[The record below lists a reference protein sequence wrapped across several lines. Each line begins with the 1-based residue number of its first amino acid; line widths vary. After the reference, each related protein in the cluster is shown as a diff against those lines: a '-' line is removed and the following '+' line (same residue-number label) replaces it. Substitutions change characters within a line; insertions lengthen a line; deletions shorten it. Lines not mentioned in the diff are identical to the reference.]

1 MIGKKLHNLLFG
13 TLRRQLIVGVAIVH
27 AVMMTL
33 FICDLT
39 WRQQAFILD
48 RQTEHAT
55 ALAHTLATS
64 AAGWLAADDISGLQE
79 LVEEQRRYPD
89 LSYAMLFNN
98 QGQILAH
105 TDRSRIGS
113 YVLDLPGDVRE
124 TVLSRSITLVDVI
137 VPAVLA
143 DRHVGW
149 ARVGIGQQLARQ
161 KLTEVTRYGV
171 LYGICAVLT
180 GSFLALLMGKRIT
193 RRLYEIQ
200 AVMDEVRSGNHQARS
215 NLTGT
220 DEAAGMAK
228 NFNTMLDMLGQREQE
243 IRQSEDKFRSL
254 IKNIPAAVVVHGPH
268 TEVIVSNSSAHTLL
282 GLTED
287 QMRGKEAIDPAW
299 SFIREDGTAMPVE
312 EFPVSRVVA
321 ENHPL
326 RDFIVGIN
334 RPDVGFVVWT
344 FVNADPVFNEEGTLS
359 QVLVSFVDITERK
372 RAEGYLYKEVER
384 SNLLLELF
392 AKASQLSEKEHY
404 DYALEHAVKLTDSSI
419 GFFHIVSDDQ
429 KEVILTAWNNE
440 AMKNCT
446 AVYDTHYPI
455 ESAGNWVDCVRLM
468 RPVIYNEF
476 ANSPNQKGLPDGH
489 SPVNRFM
496 SIPVIEGDK
505 VRIIFGV
512 GNKINEYDD
521 HDVVHIQLVANAL
534 RKIIKQHHAEE
545 ALHRSENNLKE
556 AQRLAQIGSWEWDAV
571 TDIIKCSEEYYRI
584 QGLDPKQSPLG
595 YDEHLKAY
603 TEENAARFDAAVK
616 KSMKTGETFEL
627 DLEQVRLNDTHGW
640 ITVRCETKRDSNNH
654 IVGLH
659 GTVQDITER
668 KRAEEALK
676 EQYLTLRSIID
687 SANALIFSV
696 DRNYLY
702 TSFNKGHAAVIK
714 AIYGREIHL
723 GHSLLEFMTVSEDRE
738 TARHNIDRALAGE
751 QLMEQAYSGEEL
763 KSRKY
768 FQVSHSPVRTET
780 GEVIGVA
787 VLAQDMTERKRVEEE
802 IRTLNQELDQRVR
815 ERTVQLE
822 LANKELEA
830 FSYSVSHDLRAPLRH
845 IDGYIEL
852 LKNRAVEALDD
863 KSLHFM
869 DVIAD
874 SAKQMSML
882 IDDLLSFSRMGRQE
896 MSRMPVDLDSL
907 LHEVLRNMEFETQ
920 GRDIRWSI
928 GHLPAVTGDC
938 SMLRIVLVNLISN
951 ALKFTKLREQAEIE
965 IGCLP
970 DREHEAVI
978 FVRDNGVGFNMKYA
992 DKLFGVFQR
1001 LHRKEEFE
1009 GTGIGLANIRR
1020 IINRHGGT
1028 TWAEGKVD
1036 HGATVYFS
1044 LPLT

>member
-1 MIGKKLHNLLFG
+1 MIGKKLHNILFG
-13 TLRRQLIVGVAIVH
+13 TLRRQLIVGVAVVH

-39 WRQQAFILD
+39 WRQQALILD
-48 RQTEHAT
+48 RQKEHAT

-64 AAGWLAADDISGLQE
+64 SAGWLAADDVSGLQE
-79 LVEEQRRYPD
+79 LVEGQRRYPD
-89 LSYAMLFNN
+89 LKYAMLLNN
-98 QGQILAH
+98 QGQVLAH
-105 TDRSRIGS
+105 TDRSRIGF

-124 TVLSRSITLVDVI
+124 TVLSRNMTLVDVI
-137 VPAVLA
+137 VPAMLSE
-143 DRHVGW
+143 RHVGW
-149 ARVGIGQQLARQ
+149 ARVGIGQRLARQ
-161 KLTEVTRYGV
+161 KLAEVTRYGV

-180 GSFLALLMGKRIT
+180 GSLLALLMGKRIT

-200 AVMDEVRSGNHQARS
+200 SVMDEVRSGNHKARS

-243 IRQSEDKFRSL
+243 ARQSEYNYRLL
-254 IKNIPAAVVVHGPH
+254 IENVPAAVVVHGPH
-268 TEVIVSNSSAHTLL
+268 TEVIVSNTFAQTLL

-299 SFIREDGTAMPVE
+299 SFIREDGTVMPVE

-334 RPDVGFVVWT
+334 RPDVGFVVWA
-344 FVNADPVFNEEGTLS
+344 FVNADPVFNEEGKLS
-359 QVLVSFVDITERK
+359 QVLVSFV
-372 RAEGYLYKEVER
+372 
-384 SNLLLELF
+384 
-392 AKASQLSEKEHY
+392 
-404 DYALEHAVKLTDSSI
+404 
-419 GFFHIVSDDQ
+419 
-429 KEVILTAWNNE
+429 
-440 AMKNCT
+440 
-446 AVYDTHYPI
+446 
-455 ESAGNWVDCVRLM
+455 
-468 RPVIYNEF
+468 
-476 ANSPNQKGLPDGH
+476 
-489 SPVNRFM
+489 
-496 SIPVIEGDK
+496 
-505 VRIIFGV
+505 
-512 GNKINEYDD
+512 
-521 HDVVHIQLVANAL
+521 
-534 RKIIKQHHAEE
+534 
-545 ALHRSENNLKE
+545 
-556 AQRLAQIGSWEWDAV
+556 
-571 TDIIKCSEEYYRI
+571 
-584 QGLDPKQSPLG
+584 
-595 YDEHLKAY
+595 
-603 TEENAARFDAAVK
+603 
-616 KSMKTGETFEL
+616 
-627 DLEQVRLNDTHGW
+627 
-640 ITVRCETKRDSNNH
+640 
-654 IVGLH
+654 
-659 GTVQDITER
+659 DITER

-696 DRNYLY
+696 DQHYRY

-714 AIYGREIHL
+714 TIYGTEIHL
-723 GHSLLEFMTVSEDRE
+723 GHSLLEYMTVAEDRE

-751 QLMEQAYSGEEL
+751 QLMEEAFSGEEL

-787 VLAQDMTERKRVEEE
+787 VLAQDMTEHKRAEEE

-822 LANKELEA
+822 AANKELEA

-845 IDGYIEL
+845 IDGFIEL
-852 LKNRAVEALDD
+852 LKNRNEEALDE

-869 DVIAD
+869 AIISD
-874 SAKQMSML
+874 SVKQMSML

-907 LHEVLRNMEFETQ
+907 LHEVLKNMEFENQ
-920 GRDIRWSI
+920 GRNIHWSI

-951 ALKFTKLREQAEIE
+951 ALKFTKQREQAEIE

-970 DREHEAVI
+970 DREKEVVI
-978 FVRDNGVGFNMKYA
+978 FVRDNGVGFDMKYA

-1001 LHRKEEFE
+1001 LHRAEEFE

-1028 TWAEGKVD
+1028 TWAEGRVD
-1036 HGATVYFS
+1036 YGATVYFS